1 MKIKITK
8 MQGCG
13 NDFILID
20 DREEGGRERV
30 AEEKKAEVAEFLC
43 RRRFS
48 VGADGVLF
56 LCDSATAAADV
67 RMRVF
72 NADGSEA
79 EMCGNGLRCFAKYA
93 YEKGAVPDRRGGG
106 LRVETLAGVVVAE
119 VLVGSG
125 LVRVFMGKPAFE
137 KIDEPFFVNERVG
150 VVRLTSLRL
159 GNPHAVVVVD
169 SFEGL
174 DLDAVGSGIESH
186 EAFPER
192 TNVDFV
198 VVEEVGRGREEEKEV
213 KEKEVKEKEV
223 SVRTYERG
231 VGETLSCGTGAT
243 ASVLALN
250 ELGRVAAAAGATAV
264 TSGEPVPVTVQVHT
278 RGGDLEVELWEE
290 GAYLVGPAEK
300 VFEGVVELR
309 KTE

>member
-125 LVRVFMGKPAFE
+125 LVRVFMGKPRFE
-137 KIDEPFFVNERVG
+137 RVDEPFFVNERVG

-174 DLDAVGSGIESH
+174 DLDAVGREIESH

-192 TNVDFV
+192 TYVDFV
-198 VVEEVGRGREEEKEV
+198 VVEEVGRGREE
-213 KEKEVKEKEV
+213 EKEVKEKEV

>member
-1 MKIKITK
+1 MKITK

-20 DREEGGRERV
+20 DREEGGRGRERV

-125 LVRVFMGKPAFE
+125 LVRVFMGKPRFE
-137 KIDEPFFVNERVG
+137 RVDEPFFVNERVG

-174 DLDAVGSGIESH
+174 DLDAVGRGIESH

-198 VVEEVGRGREEEKEV
+198 VVEEVGRGREE
-213 KEKEVKEKEV
+213 EKEV

-309 KTE
+309 